1 MNDVSPTWS
10 DRLFVGL
17 QYLLPQHLLS
27 ALMYRL
33 ARVRWRPLSA
43 PLIRVFVRHFRVD
56 MSEALEPDLAAYPS
70 FNAFFTR
77 ALRPA
82 ARPQPEGPQAL
93 ACPADGGLSQFG
105 TIEAG
110 RLFQAKGLDYA
121 LEDLVVGPDW
131 ARRFVGGSFATIYLS
146 PRDYHR
152 VHMPAA
158 GRLRE
163 MIHVPGRL
171 FSVNRAT
178 ASLVPRLFA
187 RNERVVCL
195 FEGEAGPF
203 AVILVGAIFVG
214 GMETVWAGE
223 VTPARGEPPRRRYDE
238 DTPTWLARGAEMGRF
253 NMGSTVILLFPPGAV
268 TWAAGLAPGAPLRM
282 GQRLGR
288 LNLGSDSGDGRLEE
302 AAPRTAPSQAPGAG
316 KSEGRLPAAVST
328 SKGSGPR
335 RSRPASRKRP
345 R

>member
-1 MNDVSPTWS
+1 MTEPDPLRAPARTPAPASRGAPDAAPGWA

-27 ALMYRL
+27 ALMYRF
-33 ARVRWRPLSA
+33 ARLRWPPLKSF
-43 PLIRVFVRHFRVD
+43 LIRTFARHFQVN
-56 MSEALEPDLAAYPS
+56 MAEAREPDLGAYDS

-77 ALRPA
+77 ALQPG
-82 ARPQPEGPQAL
+82 ARPLPTDPAAL
-93 ACPADGGLSQFG
+93 ACPADGALSQHG
-105 TIEAG
+105 AISAD

-121 LEDLVVGPDW
+121 LDELVGDPDW

-152 VHMPAA
+152 VHMPAT

-178 ASLVPRLFA
+178 ARLVPHLFA

-203 AVILVGAIFVG
+203 ALILVGAIFVG

-223 VTPARGEPPRRRYDE
+223 VTPARGQPPRRHYGDE
-238 DTPTWLARGAEMGRF
+238 DPVDLARGAEMGRF
-253 NMGSTVILLFPPGAV
+253 NMGSTVILLFPPRAV
-268 TWAAGLAPGAPLRM
+268 TWDGDLAPGVALRM
-282 GQRLGR
+282 GQALGR
-288 LNLGSDSGDGRLEE
+288 LK
-302 AAPRTAPSQAPGAG
+302 TALNRES
-316 KSEGRLPAAVST
+316 
-328 SKGSGPR
+328 
-335 RSRPASRKRP
+335 
-345 R
+345 

>member
-1 MNDVSPTWS
+1 MNDFSPTWS

-33 ARVRWRPLSA
+33 ARIRWRPLSA
-43 PLIRVFVRHFRVD
+43 PLIRVFARHFQVD
-56 MSEALEPDLAAYPS
+56 MTEALEPNLAVYPS

-77 ALRPA
+77 ALRPE
-82 ARPQPEGPQAL
+82 ARPLPAEPQAL
-93 ACPADGGLSQFG
+93 VSPADGGLSQFG
-105 TIEAG
+105 AIKES

-121 LEDLVVGPDW
+121 LEDLVVNPDW
-131 ARRFVGGSFATIYLS
+131 AQRFVGGSFATVYLS

-152 VHMPAA
+152 VHMPAT

-223 VTPARGEPPRRRYDE
+223 VTPARGASPRRRYDE
-238 DTPTWLARGAEMGRF
+238 GATVDLARGAEMGRF
-253 NMGSTVILLFPPGAV
+253 NMGSTVILLFSPGAV
-268 TWAAGLAPGAPLRM
+268 AWETDLAPGASLRV
-282 GQRLGR
+282 GQRLGS
-288 LNLGSDSGDGRLEE
+288 LNRVGHSRPGGVSK
-302 AAPRTAPSQAPGAG
+302 TAPEAPQVAG
-316 KSEGRLPAAVST
+316 KTEGRLPSALST
-328 SKGSGPR
+328 SKGSGPK
-335 RSRPASRKRP
+335 RSRPASRRRP